1 MRYDAFAQRYKKPV
15 RKYNKTSK
23 RKKTVIHYNN
33 GEKEKLIKDVLC
45 ISVIDGNNPVTVN
58 LRNGNELQ
66 IRLDNIEMILD
77 DEIRS
82 DIT

>member
-1 MRYDAFAQRYKKPV
+1 MI
-15 RKYNKTSK
+15 
-23 RKKTVIHYNN
+23 IHYNN

-58 LRNGNELQ
+58 LRNGNKLQ

-77 DEIRS
+77 DEILKERES
-82 DIT
+82 K

>member
-1 MRYDAFAQRYKKPV
+1 MI
-15 RKYNKTSK
+15 
-23 RKKTVIHYNN
+23 IHYNN

-58 LRNGNELQ
+58 LRNENKLQ

>member
-1 MRYDAFAQRYKKPV
+1 MGRNAEVYTEVYIRG
-15 RKYNKTSK
+15 KTK
-23 RKKTVIHYNN
+23 MIIHYNN

>member
-1 MRYDAFAQRYKKPV
+1 MI
-15 RKYNKTSK
+15 
-23 RKKTVIHYNN
+23 IHYNN

-45 ISVIDGNNPVTVN
+45 ISVIDVNNPVTVN

-77 DEIRS
+77 DEILKERES
-82 DIT
+82 K